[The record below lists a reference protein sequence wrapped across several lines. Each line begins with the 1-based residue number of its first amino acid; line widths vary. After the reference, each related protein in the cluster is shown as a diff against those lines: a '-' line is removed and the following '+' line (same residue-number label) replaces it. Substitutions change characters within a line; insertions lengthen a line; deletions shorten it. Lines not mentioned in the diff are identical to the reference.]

1 MIKASTIGKEAGK
14 MDMTQGDIWKQ
25 LIVFSVPL
33 LISNLLQQFYN
44 TADVLIVGKFVGNNA
59 LAAVGSCSVLVSML
73 TLFFIGISSGANV
86 RAATAFGM
94 GRYNKLRQVV
104 HTTASISILSGL
116 SLTLLGVFFSPVL
129 FKWMNTPEEVMD
141 LAVLYSRIYFLG
153 MIPMMIYNM
162 GSGLLTAWGDSK
174 TPLYFL
180 AGSGIGNVLMDLLL
194 VVVLKTGVG
203 GAAVATVFTQV
214 VLAVLMVRKLMRA
227 DKEYRLS
234 FKNFRA
240 DKTTFS
246 EIVRIGIPSG
256 IQSVLVS
263 FSNVIVQ
270 TNVNLFGVS
279 AMAGFAAFNKI
290 DGFMFMPIGAFVNAI
305 AAFTGQNYG
314 AQKSQRIA
322 EGRKKCFIMSGG
334 VTVVMSLFFIFF
346 GKHVLGMFTDD
357 AQAIAFGVKEIKY
370 QFPLYFIYSINQVQ
384 IGVMRGKGIVV
395 APMLITLLCMC
406 GLRIAWICT
415 ALTYYKDP
423 RVIFL
428 SYPLTWIV
436 TSLVLGIYLLK
447 LKKITDRQVAVAK

>member
-1 MIKASTIGKEAGK
+1 MLNEKKILKKESA

-44 TADVLIVGKFVGNNA
+44 AADVLIVGNFVGNNA
-59 LAAVGSCSVLVSML
+59 LAAVGSCSVLVAML
-73 TLFFIGISSGANV
+73 TLFFIGISAGANV
-86 RAATAFGM
+86 CAATAFGM

-104 HTTASISILSGL
+104 HTTAGISILSGL
-116 SLTLLGVFFSPVL
+116 VLTILGVVFSPLL
-129 FKWMNTPEEVMD
+129 FKWMNTPTEVMD

-180 AGSGIGNVLMDLLL
+180 AGSGIGNVLLDMLF
-194 VVVLKTGVG
+194 VVVFKKGVG
-203 GAAVATVFTQV
+203 GAAVATVLTQII
-214 VLAVLMVRKLMRA
+214 LSVLMVRKLMKA

-234 FKNFRA
+234 FNNFQP
-240 DKTTFS
+240 DKTTLK

-290 DGFMFMPIGAFVNAI
+290 DGFMFMPISAFVNAI

-314 AQKSQRIA
+314 AQKHQRIS

-334 VTVVMSLFFIFF
+334 VTVVMSLIFILL

-357 AQAIAFGVKEIKY
+357 TQAIAFGVTEIKY
-370 QFPLYFIYSINQVQ
+370 QLPLYFIYSINQIQ
-384 IGVMRGKGIVV
+384 IGVLRGKGIVV

-415 ALTYYKDP
+415 VLSYFKDS

-428 SYPLTWIV
+428 SYPLTWII
-436 TSLVLGIYLLK
+436 TSMVLSVYLLI
-447 LKKITDRQVAVAK
+447 LKKRS

>member
-1 MIKASTIGKEAGK
+1 MLKGKIVNKKEQA

-44 TADVLIVGKFVGNNA
+44 AADMLIVGNYVGNNA

-86 RAATAFGM
+86 RAATVFGM
-94 GRYNKLRQVV
+94 GRYHKLKQVV
-104 HTTASISILSGL
+104 HTTASISIVSGL
-116 SLTLLGVFFSPVL
+116 LLTILGVGFSPLL

-141 LAVLYSRIYFLG
+141 LAVLYSRIYFFG

-180 AGSGIGNVLMDLLL
+180 AGSGIGNVLLDLLF
-194 VVVLKTGVG
+194 VVVFKRGVG
-203 GAAVATVFTQV
+203 GAAVATVLTQSI
-214 VLAVLMVRKLMRA
+214 LAALMVRKLMKA
-227 DKEYRLS
+227 NKEYRLS
-234 FKNFRA
+234 FKNFEP
-240 DKTTFS
+240 DKTTLK

-270 TNVNLFGVS
+270 SNINLFGVS

-290 DGFMFMPIGAFVNAI
+290 DGFMFMPIGAFVNAV

-314 AQKSQRIA
+314 ANNPQRIA

-334 VTVVMSLFFIFF
+334 TTVLMSLIFILF

-357 AQAIAFGVKEIKY
+357 AQAIAFGVTEIKY
-370 QFPLYFIYSINQVQ
+370 QLPLYFIYSINQIQ

-406 GLRIAWICT
+406 GLRIAWIT
-415 ALTYYKDP
+415 TVLAYYKDP

-436 TSLVLGIYLLK
+436 TSLVISIYVVK
-447 LKKITDRQVAVAK
+447 MKRTK